1 MRVACRSTKPPEENC
16 TEPHPY
22 FHTIDHLCNAWF
34 TFEFSVRLIVAPN
47 VIEFLKSPVN
57 IIDFAATLSFYI
69 DMILIFEKKSQLLDF
84 ISIIRIFRLFKLT
97 RHSPGLKILIHT
109 FKASAKELGLLVFFL
124 VLGIVVFASLV
135 YYAEKM
141 QDNKDNCFKS
151 IPEGL
156 WWAIVTMTTVG
167 YGDMAPKTYAGMF
180 VGALCALAGVLT
192 IALPVPVIVSNFS
205 MFYSHT
211 QARAK
216 LPKQRRSVLPV
227 EQPRRKKIEPATN
240 RRMNA
245 IKHNPVAFKNQFDD
259 KSGNSN
265 GVNLIGLALQ
275 GPSMPSI
282 AVLHHNGPYTI
293 PTEQD
298 VPSPPIIHPMAQIV
312 TPLRPRPAIVGSMD
326 VLPLQPKYL
335 PSFDRER
342 RSEPRETISCQE
354 NLVACKSEQFT
365 SRFFSEICPASL
377 TEKEISLASVPAM
390 AIGSST
396 EVLVSIVENQ
406 AKLRKR
412 SLMTTTCEIKNLE
425 TTVEKESPDFE
436 NVRSPSTEYT
446 TSTVESTPAEELVD
460 AVCDI
465 SRGDNEKYVV

>member
-1 MRVACRSTKPPEENC
+1 
-16 TEPHPY
+16 
-22 FHTIDHLCNAWF
+22 
-34 TFEFSVRLIVAPN
+34 
-47 VIEFLKSPVN
+47 
-57 IIDFAATLSFYI
+57 
-69 DMILIFEKKSQLLDF
+69 
-84 ISIIRIFRLFKLT
+84 
-97 RHSPGLKILIHT
+97 
-109 FKASAKELGLLVFFL
+109 
-124 VLGIVVFASLV
+124 
-135 YYAEKM
+135 
-141 QDNKDNCFKS
+141 
-151 IPEGL
+151 
-156 WWAIVTMTTVG
+156 MTTVG

-265 GVNLIGLALQ
+265 GVNLIGLALP

-293 PTEQD
+293 PMGQD
-298 VPSPPIIHPMAQIV
+298 IPSPPVIPSMGQVV
-312 TPLRPRPAIVGSMD
+312 TPLHPRPAIVGSMD

-335 PSFDRER
+335 PCFDRER

-354 NLVACKSEQFT
+354 SLVACKSEQFT
-365 SRFFSEICPASL
+365 SRFFSEICPTGLS
-377 TEKEISLASVPAM
+377 EKEISLASVPAM

-406 AKLRKR
+406 AKLRKP
-412 SLMTTTCEIKNLE
+412 SLMTTTCETNNLKP
-425 TTVEKESPDFE
+425 TLEKESPDFE
-436 NVRSPSTEYT
+436 NIRSPSTEYT
-446 TSTVESTPAEELVD
+446 TSTVESTPAEELAG
-460 AVCDI
+460 AVCDT
-465 SRGDNEKYVV
+465 SRDNNEKYLV

>member
-1 MRVACRSTKPPEENC
+1 
-16 TEPHPY
+16 
-22 FHTIDHLCNAWF
+22 
-34 TFEFSVRLIVAPN
+34 
-47 VIEFLKSPVN
+47 
-57 IIDFAATLSFYI
+57 
-69 DMILIFEKKSQLLDF
+69 
-84 ISIIRIFRLFKLT
+84 
-97 RHSPGLKILIHT
+97 
-109 FKASAKELGLLVFFL
+109 
-124 VLGIVVFASLV
+124 
-135 YYAEKM
+135 M

-245 IKHNPVAFKNQFDD
+245 IKHNPVPFKNQFDD

-293 PTEQD
+293 PIGQ
-298 VPSPPIIHPMAQIV
+298 AQIV

-342 RSEPRETISCQE
+342 RSEPRETTSCQE
-354 NLVACKSEQFT
+354 SLVACKSEQFT

-377 TEKEISLASVPAM
+377 TEKEISLASVSAM
-390 AIGSST
+390 AIGSSA

-412 SLMTTTCEIKNLE
+412 SLMPTCDTKNPE
-425 TTVEKESPDFE
+425 PTMEKDSPDFE

-446 TSTVESTPAEELVD
+446 TSTVESTPAEELPG

-465 SRGDNEKYVV
+465 SSRADNEKYIV